1 MLTFKHYLIFDNK
14 HAVALNVKFIDVLHV
29 INKHDILER
38 FYVFKDANVENQM
51 NDRNSVTSNTLSDG
65 IIQNDVSL

>member
-1 MLTFKHYLIFDNK
+1 LIFDNK
-14 HAVALNVKFIDVLHV
+14 HAVALKVKFIDVAHV
-29 INKHDILER
+29 INKHDTVER